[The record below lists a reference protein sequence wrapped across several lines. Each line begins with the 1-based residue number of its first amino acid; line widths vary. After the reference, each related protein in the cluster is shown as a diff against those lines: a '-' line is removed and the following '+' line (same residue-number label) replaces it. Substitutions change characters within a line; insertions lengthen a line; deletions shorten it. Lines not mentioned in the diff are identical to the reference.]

1 MTYTVGVV
9 TMKRR
14 TILFLLIVTIAL
26 LAGCG
31 SKSSNVSLKQAPSD
45 VASLYK
51 GNCIRCHATDLSG
64 KMGDAT
70 NLQQVY
76 TRLSQEEIAAKISG
90 GGETMPAF
98 SERLSEEEI
107 DRLAVWLAKQE

>member
-1 MTYTVGVV
+1 MGVV
-9 TMKRR
+9 TIKRR
-14 TILFLLIVTIAL
+14 SMLFLMIVTIML
-26 LAGCG
+26 LVGCG
-31 SKSSNVSLKQAPSD
+31 NSNNNVSLKQAPSD
-45 VASLYK
+45 VASLYQ
-51 GNCIRCHATDLSG
+51 GNCIGCHATDLSG

-76 TRLSQEEIAAKISG
+76 TRLSKEEIAAKITN

-107 DRLAVWLAKQE
+107 QRLATWLAKQE